1 LPLTARD
8 KPLPYNNTLLFKASL
23 KGENF
28 TMATLE
34 VGMPQDMINPK
45 STCLRL
51 IDPRIRY
58 GKLHFIFYSC
68 SWDLWSGCP
77 ANLAGLP

>member
-1 LPLTARD
+1 MYKTSGLTT
-8 KPLPYNNTLLFKASL
+8 NQ
-23 KGENF
+23 
-28 TMATLE
+28 ATLE

-51 IDPRIRY
+51 IDKRIRY

-68 SWDLWSGCP
+68 PWDLWSGCP
-77 ANLAGLP
+77 ANLAGLQLLWATKSE